1 MRLATLKKEIIR
13 DFGTERKLTRFQKD
27 MLSIIALAFSMDHYI
42 GEKFHKYMEKNQP
55 DIDALIDD
63 FDRESKDQFN
73 QFFSDLE
80 YMKSHNALD
89 SVQYFIRNKEKIMS
103 YIDVSESLKN
113 QYYLPVEVPGDVS
126 VFKHK
131 HGLKYL
137 PLSVIN
143 SLKGKDFLDCG
154 AYFGDSALMF
164 AKDYHPNNIYSFEPD
179 PENYGV
185 LLETIKHHKLKN
197 VIPISKCVGEKC
209 GEVNFHKMGPMS
221 HIMEAEGHSIME
233 MTTLDEFV
241 GESNLNVGVI
251 KIDIEGY
258 EMEVLEGAKKTI
270 VSQKPVLLL
279 GIYHNPREFFG
290 AKRFVQELMPD
301 YNFKFKILSDVR
313 PIAESYI
320 IAW

>member
-13 DFGTERKLTRFQKD
+13 DYGTERELTRFQKD
-27 MLSIIALAFSMDHYI
+27 MLSIIALTFYMEYDI
-42 GEKFHKYMEKNQP
+42 GDKFHKYMETNHP
-55 DIDALIDD
+55 NIDALTND
-63 FDRESKDQFN
+63 FDQGSKDEYN

-80 YMKSHNALD
+80 YMKNHTAFE
-89 SVQYFIRNKEKIMS
+89 SVQYFIGDKGKILS
-103 YIDVSESLKN
+103 YIDISESLKN

-131 HGLKYL
+131 HGLKYI
-137 PLSVIN
+137 PLSVLN
-143 SLKGKDFLDCG
+143 SLQNKDFLDCG

-164 AKDYHPNNIYSFEPD
+164 AKDFHPNKIYSFEPNL
-179 PENYGV
+179 ENYRN
-185 LLETIKHHKLKN
+185 LLETIKYHNLKN

-209 GEVNFHKMGPMS
+209 GEVNFYNMGPLS
-221 HIMEAEGHSIME
+221 YVPEAEGDSVME
-233 MTTLDEFV
+233 MTTIDEFV
-241 GESNLNVGVI
+241 TERKLDVGVI

-258 EMEVLEGAKKTI
+258 EMEVLEGAKETI
-270 VSQKPVLLL
+270 VDQKPVLLL
-279 GIYHNPREFFG
+279 GIYHNPKEFFE
-290 AKRFVQELMPD
+290 AKQFVQELMPK